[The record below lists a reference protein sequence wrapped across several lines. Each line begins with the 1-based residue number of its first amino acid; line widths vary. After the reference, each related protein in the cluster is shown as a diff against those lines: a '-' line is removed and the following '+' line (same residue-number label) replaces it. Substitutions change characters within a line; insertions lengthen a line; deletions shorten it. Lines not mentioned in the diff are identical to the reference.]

1 MRHVCVPFLIDTME
15 STVLGGEKEG
25 VQEPEK
31 EKEVDSSNNN
41 P

>member
-1 MRHVCVPFLIDTME
+1 MRHVCVPYLIDTME
-15 STVLGGEKEG
+15 STVGGEKEG